1 MEPIR
6 SRLTSVDFLRGLAS
20 LSVLI
25 FHAMIHRPD
34 PPLQDWMR
42 PFHEVIL
49 HGHLGVP
56 LFFVISGFCI
66 HLRWAKQ
73 YARTGEKRKL
83 DFANFW
89 KRRLHRLY
97 PPYLIILCITIAM
110 VLAAYFLHRDVPI
123 LTLYPEPRLPW
134 IGIDFI
140 AHVFMLHGLHP
151 VLDQAGGNGVYW
163 TLAREE
169 YFYIMYFGL
178 LAWRRWR
185 GALSSV
191 FAVMIL
197 GIVFPLLMAL
207 VVPAESKWWSVIN
220 TSAIVLWIQ
229 WCLGMLAVE
238 AYYGLV
244 KLPRWCYWWALIPVW
259 GALALYSENHLPVLT
274 PILWGVAFFNLLNCC
289 IRLEQAK
296 RWPNYRPVRW
306 LSNVGVFSYSLYLV
320 HNPARMVVK
329 QMLGPVAAT
338 QNSWLFLLNFLL
350 MAMAGYYAGKIYFA
364 LVERRFLN
372 TDASEEPGADKGVG
386 RLRWV
391 RNAGLAL
398 AAKRRRTT
406 T

>member
-1 MEPIR
+1 MEPIK
-6 SRLTSVDFLRGLAS
+6 SRLTSIDFLRGAAS

-34 PPLQDWMR
+34 PPLQDWMI
-42 PFHEVIL
+42 PFHKVIL
-49 HGHLGVP
+49 HGFLGVP

-73 YARTGEKRKL
+73 YAKSGEKRKL
-83 DFANFW
+83 DFTNFW

-97 PPYLIILCITIAM
+97 PPYFIILCITMGM
-110 VLAAYFLHRDVPI
+110 VLVAYFLHRDVPI
-123 LTLYPEPRLPW
+123 LTLYPQPRLPW
-134 IGIDFI
+134 IGIDFV

-151 VLDQAGGNGVYW
+151 VLDEAGGNGVYW

-185 GALSSV
+185 GVKSSV
-191 FAVMIL
+191 FTVMIL
-197 GIVFPLLMAL
+197 GLVFPLLMSFVL
-207 VVPAESKWWSVIN
+207 SPDSRWWAIVK

-259 GALALYSENHLPVLT
+259 GAIALYSEDYFPLLTPVL
-274 PILWGVAFFNLLNCC
+274 WGMTFFTLLNCC
-289 IRLEQAK
+289 VRLEQAN
-296 RWPNYRPVRW
+296 RWPNYRFVRW
-306 LSNVGVFSYSLYLV
+306 MSNVGVFSYSLYLV
-320 HNPARMVVK
+320 HNAARMVVK
-329 QMLGPVAAT
+329 QMLGPIAAT
-338 QNSWLFLLNFLL
+338 TNSWLFILNFLL
-350 MAMAGYYAGKIYFA
+350 MAVAGYYAGKLYFI

-372 TDASEEPGADKGVG
+372 TKPAKDAPSLPPGKNV
-386 RLRWV
+386 RWI
-391 RNAGLAL
+391 RNIGTAL
-398 AAKRRRTT
+398 FARRRRTT